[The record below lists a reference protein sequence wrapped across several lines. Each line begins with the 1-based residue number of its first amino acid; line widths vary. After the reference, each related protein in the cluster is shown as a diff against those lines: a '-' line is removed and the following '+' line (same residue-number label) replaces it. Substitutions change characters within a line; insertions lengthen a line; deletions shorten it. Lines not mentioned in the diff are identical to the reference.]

1 MANYNYGA
9 IVANG
14 VQFIPQELS
23 LTIESLADEN
33 SGRTQDGVMHI
44 N

>member
-1 MANYNYGA
+1 MPNYNYGA

-14 VQFIPQELS
+14 VQFIPQDLS
-23 LTIESLADEN
+23 LKIESLADEN
-33 SGRTQDGVMHI
+33 SGRTQDGVNHI